1 MTIQNTEPS
10 PFYKPPSHPLFSAS
24 TTTTIP
30 KPIEHQLMASIYSCT
45 ECGTNLNLSSSH
57 LYPSDFYFE
66 AGNKG
71 TLSFSWVDSSKFRFE
86 KEDKIRPFFET
97 LNYWGIQRKRT
108 KIICNS
114 CGRVVGHVYDDGPPM
129 TDSPGQFHMGP
140 SQVIPRAPRYRIK
153 TKALQITS

>member
-1 MTIQNTEPS
+1 MTN
-10 PFYKPPSHPLFSAS
+10 PPSDKQTLSRFVTVNNNLNSSKPKSMAS
-24 TTTTIP
+24 S
-30 KPIEHQLMASIYSCT
+30 SIYSCT
-45 ECGTNLNLSSSH
+45 ECGTNLNLSAAQ

-71 TLSFSWVDSSKFRFE
+71 TLSFSWVDTSKFRFE

-114 CGRVVGHVYDDGPPM
+114 CGRVVGHVYDDGPPL
-129 TDSPGQFHMGP
+129 TNSAGQFHMGP
-140 SQVIPRAPRYRIK
+140 SQVIPRAPRYRFK

>member
-1 MTIQNTEPS
+1 
-10 PFYKPPSHPLFSAS
+10 
-24 TTTTIP
+24 
-30 KPIEHQLMASIYSCT
+30 MASIYSCT
-45 ECGTNLNLSSSH
+45 ECGTNLNLSSAH

-140 SQVIPRAPRYRIK
+140 SQ
-153 TKALQITS
+153 TKIDIGTASKLDEWKFEDSAGDIAGQDSAQFDGEL